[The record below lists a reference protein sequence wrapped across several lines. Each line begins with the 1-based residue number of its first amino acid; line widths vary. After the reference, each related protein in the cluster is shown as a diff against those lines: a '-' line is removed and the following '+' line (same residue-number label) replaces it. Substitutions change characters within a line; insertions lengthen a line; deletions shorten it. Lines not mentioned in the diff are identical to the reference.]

1 MIGRNSA
8 SDWQICLH
16 NRQRETS
23 TILMHIFQFESPH
36 VVSLKNMNSSVKPKD
51 VLKKRDQISRK
62 FYLFSMPKMGQLSEK
77 VSCYHIK
84 HGQTSW
90 KPTTCRDQIIDF
102 ETHFGKKNTNQKEE
116 AKCNFHFNLE
126 TCRLENAT

>member
-84 HGQTSW
+84 HGQTS
-90 KPTTCRDQIIDF
+90 
-102 ETHFGKKNTNQKEE
+102 
-116 AKCNFHFNLE
+116 
-126 TCRLENAT
+126 